1 MRSNRI
7 TPLHVYL
14 IGLVLMLIVGVG
26 LYFALLR
33 PAYADAAAKKQ
44 EVAAA
49 EAQTVTIGDE
59 PEVKSQT
66 FSYTVETGPDQ
77 VKKAKASLEK
87 VRANKESK
95 ERELAILEARKQ
107 LAPPHRINI
116 GDGTPQTIVRQTMAN
131 WLNLPRVVIPLM
143 NRFADK
149 LAAKHGVQVLH
160 QFAGPA
166 PSTDP
171 NSIPKDIIAW
181 NLGKMSAT
189 GPFLQVMQWA
199 RDWNSAPLLVA
210 VDGLEMQLVGTGGK
224 VTATANLTVYVF
236 PTGKAVVI
244 PQGGGAPAGGGG
256 GFGGGGNGPMGMPG
270 GGNGAGPPTDAAA
283 PGMPAGKG
291 P

>member
-33 PAYADAAAKKQ
+33 PAYAEAAAKKQ
-44 EVAAA
+44 EVAGA
-49 EAQTVTIGDE
+49 EAQTVSINGE
-59 PEVKSQT
+59 T

-77 VKKAKASLEK
+77 VKKAKTALEK
-87 VRANKESK
+87 VRASKESK

-107 LAPPHRINI
+107 LAPQNRINI
-116 GDGTPQTIVRQTMAN
+116 GDGTPQTVIRQTMAN
-131 WLNLPRVVIPLM
+131 WLNLPRVVIPTM
-143 NRFADK
+143 NKFADK
-149 LAAKHGVQVLH
+149 LAAKHGVQCLH

-171 NSIPKDIIAW
+171 YSIPKDIIAW

-189 GPFLQVMQWA
+189 GPFPQVMQWA

-210 VDGLEMQLVGTGGK
+210 VDGLETQLAGPGGK
-224 VTATANLTVYVF
+224 ITAVANLTVYIF

-244 PQGGGAPAGGGG
+244 PAGGGAPAPGGFGGG
-256 GFGGGGNGPMGMPG
+256 GFGGGGNSAIPGLGG
-270 GGNGAGPPTDAAA
+270 GGNGAGPPMDGAA
-283 PGMPAGKG
+283 PGMPKNG